1 VSSFFASQ
9 REGIFFKN
17 KFGIESLTSKKMNQK
32 KFVEWEWND
41 GLLLFQT
48 TMEPNY
54 QTPSFVKLSLRSVAT
69 SSLYMRFPL
78 CNAFFSL
85 QSIFEVI
92 TLFGQKKL

>member
-9 REGIFFKN
+9 QEGIFFKN
-17 KFGIESLTSKKMNQK
+17 KFGIESLTSKNESKEI
-32 KFVEWEWND
+32 VEWKWND

-69 SSLYMRFPL
+69 SNLYMRFPL
-78 CNAFFSL
+78 CNAFFAL